1 MSTNG
6 PTYFQQAEN
15 ALNKFRIFDKDKKWS
30 EAAELFIKSGNS
42 YKSICDW
49 VHAGESYIKAS
60 ECLEKSNKLDEAAIT
75 AADAGKM
82 FSKQHETIDRA
93 LKSYMTSIRYYRENS
108 KPLIAAQLL
117 VEAGKIFLEQ
127 NEINES
133 IKVYEEAAQI
143 YEDENQPLRESQQ
156 LAIVADLYCSQKKF
170 IESSDIYK
178 KIAISRMN
186 DRLTQ
191 LSSGEF
197 CVKSIICRMEA
208 DDVVGAEKLMKEFV
222 DLLPSW
228 KKTREYSLLEDC
240 IDAINNNDSQA
251 FSNAVAEY
259 DQFKPIDSWMTTN
272 LLVVKNL
279 IDEAEIDIIL

>member
-6 PTYFQQAEN
+6 SSYFQQAEN
-15 ALNKFRIFDKDKKWS
+15 ALNKFRIFDKDKKWT
-30 EAAELFIKSGNS
+30 EAAELFKKSGNS
-42 YKSICDW
+42 YKSIRDW
-49 VHAGESYIKAS
+49 VHAGESYLRAS
-60 ECLEKSNKLDEAAIT
+60 ECLEKVNELDEAAMV
-75 AADAGKM
+75 ASDAGKM
-82 FSKQHETIDRA
+82 FSKQHETVDRA

-108 KPLIAAQLL
+108 KPLKAAQLL

-127 NEINES
+127 NEVDES

-178 KIAISRMN
+178 KIAINHMN

-191 LSSGEF
+191 LSSGEY
-197 CVKSIICRMEA
+197 CVKSVICRMAA
-208 DDVVGAEKLMKEFV
+208 DDVVGAEKLMNEFV

-228 KKTREYSLLEDC
+228 EKTREFSLLEAC
-240 IDAINNNDSQA
+240 VDAINNNDSKA

-259 DQFKPIDSWMTTN
+259 DQFKQIDSWMTTN
-272 LLVVKNL
+272 LLIVKNL
-279 IDEAEIDIIL
+279 IDEAEIDILL